1 MAGAAASDGPEL
13 APAITSW
20 TSASYPPAAAA
31 GKKYHER
38 DTRAEPDRSLN
49 CHIHSVSPFST
60 YRRDL
65 VPGMNPAKPALP
77 PGLDSGYRVGFRDRR
92 RFRKIIIIPPAAI
105 HIPACMSVSLIVCSL
120 LC

>member
-1 MAGAAASDGPEL
+1 MGTEL
-13 APAITSW
+13 APAVTSR
-20 TSASYPPAAAA
+20 TSASYPPAAAP

-49 CHIHSVSPFST
+49 CHIHLCSPFLI
-60 YRRDL
+60 YRHEL
-65 VPGMNPAKPALP
+65 FPGMNHSRPELL
-77 PGLDSGYRVGFRDRR
+77 PGLDNAYRVGLRDRR